1 MRQDVFEIVS
11 NRNLAPNVYEMV
23 LRGSSTAD
31 CTPGRFVQ
39 LKLDSFYLRRPIS
52 VCDAEEGKLTLVYK
66 TVGRLPC
73 EMSLRA
79 SRYMGGTPAPPP
91 MSSGRSPPLSRS

>member
-11 NRNLAPNVYEMV
+11 NRNLAPGVYEMV
-23 LRGSSTAD
+23 LRGASTED

-52 VCDAEEGKLTLVYK
+52 VCDWDGGSLTLIYK
-66 TVGRLPC
+66 VVGEGTAALA
-73 EMSLRA
+73 RA
-79 SRYMGGTPAPPP
+79 QAGARFDLLTGLGNGYSTEA
-91 MSSGRSPPLSRS
+91 

>member
-23 LRGSSTAD
+23 LRGSSTGD

-39 LKLDSFYLRRPIS
+39 LKLDSFYLRRPI
-52 VCDAEEGKLTLVYK
+52 
-66 TVGRLPC
+66 
-73 EMSLRA
+73 
-79 SRYMGGTPAPPP
+79 
-91 MSSGRSPPLSRS
+91 